1 MSGFGGIWSELA
13 LMDFAARSTPRGCE
27 SLGFFLMISA
37 RNFALGGS
45 DVMGAWL
52 LGPSWTI
59 GTATPH
65 PRHRLPGLSGT
76 EFPHDPGMS

>member
-13 LMDFAARSTPRGCE
+13 LMDLAARSTPRECE

-45 DVMGAWL
+45 DVIGAWL
-52 LGPSWTI
+52 RGPSWTI
-59 GTATPH
+59 GPRRLTPGIGSRGCPELNSH
-65 PRHRLPGLSGT
+65 TIPA
-76 EFPHDPGMS
+76 